1 MADERNLYR
10 AQRRSFIAACE
21 AAHVETIARVQP
33 GMGADG
39 KPLFTDT
46 AALGERL
53 ATRATLVVGNNAHAS
68 AAQIALLK
76 LPPPPG
82 DRLVLVHALDPAH
95 FGGPADPA
103 WALATLAAVA
113 TEDLSKVTAL
123 TLMDLAGG
131 FGPVAR
137 KALPGC
143 EITITDLSR
152 TKF

>member
-33 GMGADG
+33 GMGRDG

-131 FGPVAR
+131 LGPVAR

>member
-10 AQRRSFIAACE
+10 QTRRAFIAACE
-21 AAHVETIARVQP
+21 AVHIETVARVQP
-33 GMGADG
+33 GAGADG

-53 ATRATLVVGNNAHAS
+53 AGRATLVVGNSAKAA

-95 FGGPADPA
+95 FGGPAETR
-103 WALATLAAVA
+103 WALTVLTAVA
-113 TEDLSKVTAL
+113 TEDLSRVTAL
-123 TLMDLAGG
+123 TLMDLMGG
-131 FGPVAR
+131 LTPIVR
-137 KALPGC
+137 KAMPGR
-143 EITITDLSR
+143 EITVSDFR
-152 TKF
+152 A

>member
-10 AQRRSFIAACE
+10 AQRRAFIAACD
-21 AAHVETIARVQP
+21 AAHVDAIARVQP
-33 GMGADG
+33 GAGADG

-53 ATRATLVVGNNAHAS
+53 AERATLVVGNSAKGS

-95 FGGPADPA
+95 FGGPANPA
-103 WALATLAAVA
+103 WAMTILTAVA
-113 TEDLSKVTAL
+113 TEDLSRVTVL

-131 FGPVAR
+131 LAPMVR
-137 KALPGC
+137 KAMPGR

-152 TKF
+152 LKF